1 MKQKN
6 VFGQDLKP
14 CSSNPMTGFFRDS
27 YCHTCDEDQGVHTVC
42 IILTKEFLAMSKYL
56 GNDLS
61 TPKLEFGFPGLKPG
75 DRWCLCASRWKEAFE
90 NDYAPMVDL
99 EATNLRTLEVV
110 ELEKLKMFSVTKLA

>member
-6 VFGQDLKP
+6 VFGADLKP
-14 CSSNPMTGFFRDS
+14 CSSNPITGFFRDS
-27 YCHTCDEDQGVHTVC
+27 FCHTCDDDQGVHTVC
-42 IILTKEFLAMSKYL
+42 IILTKEFLSMSKYL

-61 TPKLEFGFPGLKPG
+61 TPKPEFGFPGLKPG
-75 DRWCLCASRWKEAFE
+75 DRWCLCAARWSEAYD

-110 ELEKLKMFSVTKLA
+110 DLEKLKKFSVTKLV